1 MDRIEE
7 LKKMLEGLSTKA
19 AEKMAKYLESLS
31 EEDRKAW
38 EGLMD
43 AKKKVEKELEEEE
56 AKIAEEEKKKN
67 EEKALAEKNKTKV
80 PDEKGKAKV
89 PEGLRDVGRKI
100 SEESEKFLKD
110 LREAVQLGTR
120 FAGSLPTEMAT
131 AIQTNMEQLAGLYSK
146 CTIHKASGDYVVVVE
161 SEVVTVSYTAES
173 AAISETSPNLDP
185 IKLSALKLAGLARI
199 SSEMLSD
206 LAVDIM
212 AWITTEFAK
221 AFARQMEHEILLG
234 LGTSSDKNKIRG
246 IITNAN
252 KIVTAASATAI
263 TWEEVK
269 KAVQA
274 IGAYRTGA
282 TIVVSQQIHDQI
294 HSFKDGSSYM
304 FDQTRNV
311 ERIMGCPVVI
321 SDQMPAI
328 AGGKAALVVGN
339 FAYYHI
345 ADRQDVTIRVLEERY
360 AEYDQVGIKA
370 TKRVDGDFVKEAFAV
385 LNLKAG
391 S

>member
-1 MDRIEE
+1 MNRIKE
-7 LKKMLEGLSTKA
+7 LTEMLEGLTKKA
-19 AEKMAKYLESLS
+19 AEKMTKYLESLS

-43 AKKKVEKELEEEE
+43 TKKKIQKELDDEK
-56 AKIAEEEKKKN
+56 AKVAEEEKRQK
-67 EEKALAEKNKTKV
+67 EQQAL
-80 PDEKGKAKV
+80 DEKDKAKV

-100 SEESEKFLKD
+100 SEESEKFIKD

-120 FAGSLPTEMAT
+120 FVGSLPTEMAT
-131 AIQTNMEQLAGLYSK
+131 AIQTKMEQLAGIYSR
-146 CTIHKASGDYVVVVE
+146 CSIHKASGDYVVVVE

-173 AAISETSPNLDP
+173 AAISETSPNLKP

-206 LAVDIM
+206 LAVDVM
-212 AWITTEFAK
+212 SWITNEFAK

-234 LGTSSDKNKIRG
+234 PGTDGDKTKIRG
-246 IITNAN
+246 IITNSTN
-252 KIVTAASATAI
+252 TVTAVSATEV

-269 KAVQA
+269 KTVQA
-274 IGAYRTGA
+274 IKGYRTGA

-294 HSFKDGSSYM
+294 HSFKDGSKYM
-304 FDQTRNV
+304 FDQTRNI
-311 ERIMGCPVVI
+311 ERIMGCPVLI

-370 TKRVDGDFVKEAFAV
+370 TKRVDGDFVREAFAV
-385 LNLKAG
+385 LNMKAG

>member
-1 MDRIEE
+1 MNRIEE
-7 LKKMLEGLSTKA
+7 LTKILEGLTNKA
-19 AEKMAKYLESLS
+19 AEKMTKYLESLS

-43 AKKKVEKELEEEE
+43 TKKKIQKELDDEK
-56 AKIAEEEKKKN
+56 AKVAEEEKKKK
-67 EEKALAEKNKTKV
+67 EQQAL
-80 PDEKGKAKV
+80 DEKGKAKV
-89 PEGLRDVGRKI
+89 PEGLRDVGKKI
-100 SEESEKFLKD
+100 SEESEKFIKD

-120 FAGSLPTEMAT
+120 FVGSLPTEMAT
-131 AIQTNMEQLAGLYSK
+131 AIQTKMEQLAGIYGR
-146 CTIHKASGDYVVVVE
+146 CAIHKASGDYVVVVE
-161 SEVVTVSYTAES
+161 SEVVTVSYTTES
-173 AAISETSPNLDP
+173 AAISETSPNLKP
-185 IKLSALKLAGLARI
+185 IKLSALKLGGLARI
-199 SSEMLSD
+199 SSEMLAD
-206 LAVDIM
+206 LAVDVM
-212 AWITTEFAK
+212 SWITNEFAK

-234 LGTSSDKNKIRG
+234 PGTDGDKTKIRG
-246 IITNAN
+246 IITNSTN
-252 KIVTAASATAI
+252 TVTAASATEV

-269 KAVQA
+269 KTVQA
-274 IGAYRTGA
+274 IKGYRTGA

-294 HSFKDGSSYM
+294 HSFKDGSKYM
-304 FDQTRNV
+304 FDQTRNI
-311 ERIMGCPVVI
+311 ERIMGCPVLI

-370 TKRVDGDFVKEAFAV
+370 TKRVDGDFVREAFAV
-385 LNLKAG
+385 LNMKAG

>member
-1 MDRIEE
+1 MD
-7 LKKMLEGLSTKA
+7 T
-19 AEKMAKYLESLS
+19 
-31 EEDRKAW
+31 
-38 EGLMD
+38 
-43 AKKKVEKELEEEE
+43 KKKIQKELDDEK
-56 AKIAEEEKKKN
+56 AKVAEEEKRQK
-67 EEKALAEKNKTKV
+67 EQQAL
-80 PDEKGKAKV
+80 DEKDKAKV

-100 SEESEKFLKD
+100 SEESEKFIKD

-120 FAGSLPTEMAT
+120 FVGSLPTEMAT
-131 AIQTNMEQLAGLYSK
+131 AIQTKMEQLAGIYSR
-146 CTIHKASGDYVVVVE
+146 CSIHKASGDYVVVVE

-173 AAISETSPNLDP
+173 AAISETSPNLKP

-206 LAVDIM
+206 LAVDVM
-212 AWITTEFAK
+212 SWITNEFAK

-234 LGTSSDKNKIRG
+234 PGTDGDKTKIRG
-246 IITNAN
+246 IITNSTN
-252 KIVTAASATAI
+252 TVTAVSATEV

-269 KAVQA
+269 KTVQA
-274 IGAYRTGA
+274 IKGYRTGA

-294 HSFKDGSSYM
+294 HSFKDGSKYM
-304 FDQTRNV
+304 FDQTRNI
-311 ERIMGCPVVI
+311 ERIMGCPVLI

-370 TKRVDGDFVKEAFAV
+370 TKRVDGDFVREAFAV
-385 LNLKAG
+385 LNMKAG

>member
-1 MDRIEE
+1 MNKIAI
-7 LKKMLEGLSTKA
+7 LTKMLEGLTEKA
-19 AEKMAKYLESLS
+19 AEKMSKYLESLS

-43 AKKKVEKELEEEE
+43 TKAKVEKELEEEK
-56 AKIAEEEKKKN
+56 ARVAEEEKKQK
-67 EEKALAEKNKTKV
+67 EKDAL
-80 PDEKGKAKV
+80 DEKDKAKV
-89 PEGLRDVGRKI
+89 PEGLRDVGKKI
-100 SEESEKFLKD
+100 SEESEKFIKD

-120 FAGSLPTEMAT
+120 FVGSLPTEMAT
-131 AIQTNMEQLAGLYSK
+131 AIQTKMEQLAGIYSR

-161 SEVVTVSYTAES
+161 SEVVTVSYTTES
-173 AAISETSPNLDP
+173 AAISETSPNLQP

-199 SSEMLSD
+199 SSEMLAD
-206 LAVDIM
+206 LAVDVM
-212 AWITTEFAK
+212 NWITTEFAK

-234 LGTSSDKNKIRG
+234 PGTDGDKTKIRG
-246 IITNAN
+246 IITNAT
-252 KIVTAASATAI
+252 KTVTAASATAI

-269 KAVQA
+269 KTVQS

-311 ERIMGCPVVI
+311 ERIMGCPVLI

-370 TKRVDGDFVKEAFAV
+370 TKRVDGDFVKEAFSV

>member
-1 MDRIEE
+1 MNRIAE
-7 LKKMLEGLSTKA
+7 LTQVLEGLTKKA
-19 AEKMAKYLESLS
+19 AEKMVKYLESLS

-43 AKKKVEKELEEEE
+43 TKKKIEKELEEEK
-56 AKIAEEEKKKN
+56 ARVAEEEKKQK
-67 EEKALAEKNKTKV
+67 EKEALDEKNRT
-80 PDEKGKAKV
+80 KV

-100 SEESEKFLKD
+100 SEESEKFIKD

-120 FAGSLPTEMAT
+120 FVGSLPTEMAT
-131 AIQTNMEQLAGLYSK
+131 AIQTRMEQLAGIYSR
-146 CTIHKASGDYVVVVE
+146 CSIHKASGDYVVVVE
-161 SEVVTVSYTAES
+161 SEVVTVSYTTES
-173 AAISETSPNLDP
+173 AAISETSPNLKP

-199 SSEMLSD
+199 SSEMLAD
-206 LAVDIM
+206 LAVDVM
-212 AWITTEFAK
+212 SWITNEFAK

-234 LGTSSDKNKIRG
+234 PGTDGDKTKIRG
-246 IITNAN
+246 IITNSTNTVA
-252 KIVTAASATAI
+252 AASATEV

-269 KAVQA
+269 KTVQA
-274 IGAYRTGA
+274 IKGYRTGA

-294 HSFKDGSSYM
+294 HSFKDGSKYM
-304 FDQTRNV
+304 FDQTRNI
-311 ERIMGCPVVI
+311 ERIMGCPVLI

>member
-1 MDRIEE
+1 MNRIKDLTE
-7 LKKMLEGLSTKA
+7 MLEGLTKKA
-19 AEKMAKYLESLS
+19 AEKMTKYLESLS

-43 AKKKVEKELEEEE
+43 TKKKIQKELDDEK
-56 AKIAEEEKKKN
+56 AKVAEEEKRQK
-67 EEKALAEKNKTKV
+67 EQQALVEK
-80 PDEKGKAKV
+80 DKAKV

-100 SEESEKFLKD
+100 SEESEKFIKD

-120 FAGSLPTEMAT
+120 FVGSLPTEMAT
-131 AIQTNMEQLAGLYSK
+131 AIQTRVEQLAGIYSR
-146 CTIHKASGDYVVVVE
+146 CSIHKASGDYVVVVE
-161 SEVVTVSYTAES
+161 SEVVTVSYTTES
-173 AAISETSPNLDP
+173 AAIGETSPNLKP
-185 IKLSALKLAGLARI
+185 IKLSALKLGGLARI
-199 SSEMLSD
+199 SSEMLAD
-206 LAVDIM
+206 LAVDVM
-212 AWITTEFAK
+212 SWITNEFAK

-234 LGTSSDKNKIRG
+234 PGTDGDKTKIRG
-246 IITNAN
+246 IITNSTN
-252 KIVTAASATAI
+252 TVTAASATEV

-269 KAVQA
+269 KTVQA
-274 IGAYRTGA
+274 IKGYRTGA

-294 HSFKDGSSYM
+294 HSFKDGSKYM
-304 FDQTRNV
+304 FDQTRNI
-311 ERIMGCPVVI
+311 ERIMGCPVLI

-370 TKRVDGDFVKEAFAV
+370 TKRVDGDFVREAFAV
-385 LNLKAG
+385 LNMKAG

>member
-1 MDRIEE
+1 MNRIKE
-7 LKKMLEGLSTKA
+7 LTEMLEGLTKKA
-19 AEKMAKYLESLS
+19 AEKMTKYLESLS

-43 AKKKVEKELEEEE
+43 TKKKIQKELDDEK
-56 AKIAEEEKKKN
+56 AKVAEEEKRQK
-67 EEKALAEKNKTKV
+67 EQQAL
-80 PDEKGKAKV
+80 DEKDKAKV

-100 SEESEKFLKD
+100 SEESEKFIKD

-120 FAGSLPTEMAT
+120 FVGSLPTEMAT
-131 AIQTNMEQLAGLYSK
+131 AIQTKMEQLAGIYSR
-146 CTIHKASGDYVVVVE
+146 CSIHKASGDYVVVVE

-173 AAISETSPNLDP
+173 AAISETSPNLKP

-206 LAVDIM
+206 LAVDVM
-212 AWITTEFAK
+212 SWITNEFAK

-234 LGTSSDKNKIRG
+234 PGTDGDKTKIRG
-246 IITNAN
+246 IITNSTN
-252 KIVTAASATAI
+252 TVTAASATEV

-269 KAVQA
+269 KTVQA
-274 IGAYRTGA
+274 IKGYRTGA

-294 HSFKDGSSYM
+294 HSFKDGSKYM
-304 FDQTRNV
+304 FDQTRNI
-311 ERIMGCPVVI
+311 ERIMGCPVLI

-370 TKRVDGDFVKEAFAV
+370 TKRVDGDFVREAFAV
-385 LNLKAG
+385 LNMKAG

>member
-1 MDRIEE
+1 MNRIEE
-7 LKKMLEGLSTKA
+7 LTKILEGLTNKA
-19 AEKMAKYLESLS
+19 AEKMTKYLESLS

-43 AKKKVEKELEEEE
+43 TKKKIQKELDDEK
-56 AKIAEEEKKKN
+56 AKVAEEEKKKK
-67 EEKALAEKNKTKV
+67 EQQAL
-80 PDEKGKAKV
+80 DEKGKAKV

-100 SEESEKFLKD
+100 SEESENFIKG

-120 FAGSLPTEMAT
+120 FVGSLPTEMAT
-131 AIQTNMEQLAGLYSK
+131 AIQTKMEQLAGIYSR
-146 CTIHKASGDYVVVVE
+146 CTIHRASGDYVVVVE
-161 SEVVTVSYTAES
+161 SEVVTVSYTTES
-173 AAISETSPNLDP
+173 AAISETSPNLQP

-199 SSEMLSD
+199 SSEMLAD
-206 LAVDIM
+206 LAVDVM
-212 AWITTEFAK
+212 NWITTEFAK

-234 LGTSSDKNKIRG
+234 PGTDGDKTKIRG
-246 IITNAN
+246 VITNAT
-252 KIVTAASATAI
+252 KTVTAASATAI

-269 KAVQA
+269 KTVQS

-311 ERIMGCPVVI
+311 ERIMGCPVLI

>member
-1 MDRIEE
+1 MNKIEV
-7 LKKMLEGLSTKA
+7 LTKMLEGLTEKA
-19 AEKMAKYLESLS
+19 AEKMTKYLESLS

-38 EGLMD
+38 ENLMD
-43 AKKKVEKELEEEE
+43 TKKKVEEELEAEK
-56 AKIAEEEKKKN
+56 ARVAEEEKKQKEQQALNEKN
-67 EEKALAEKNKTKV
+67 ETM
-80 PDEKGKAKV
+80 V
-89 PEGLRDVGRKI
+89 PENLRGVGRKI
-100 SEESEKFLKD
+100 SEESENFIKG

-120 FAGSLPTEMAT
+120 FVGSLPTEMAT
-131 AIQTNMEQLAGLYSK
+131 AIQTKMEQLAGIYSR
-146 CTIHKASGDYVVVVE
+146 CTIHRASGDYVVVVE
-161 SEVVTVSYTAES
+161 SEVVTVSYTTES
-173 AAISETSPNLDP
+173 AAISETSPNLQP

-199 SSEMLSD
+199 SSEMLAD
-206 LAVDIM
+206 LAVDVM
-212 AWITTEFAK
+212 NWITTEFAK

-234 LGTSSDKNKIRG
+234 PGTDGDKTKIRG
-246 IITNAN
+246 VITNAT
-252 KIVTAASATAI
+252 KTVTAASATAI

-269 KAVQA
+269 KTVQS

-311 ERIMGCPVVI
+311 ERIMGCPVLI

-345 ADRQDVTIRVLEERY
+345 ADRQDVMIRVLEERY

>member
-1 MDRIEE
+1 MNRIKE
-7 LKKMLEGLSTKA
+7 LTEMLEGLTKKA

-43 AKKKVEKELEEEE
+43 TKKKVEKELDEEK
-56 AKIAEEEKKKN
+56 AKVAEEEKKKK
-67 EEKALAEKNKTKV
+67 EQQAL
-80 PDEKGKAKV
+80 DEKSGTKV
-89 PEGLRDVGRKI
+89 PEGLRDVSKKI
-100 SEESEKFLKD
+100 SEESQKFIKD

-120 FAGSLPTEMAT
+120 FVGSLPTEMAT
-131 AIQTNMEQLAGLYSK
+131 AIQTKMEQLAGIYSK

-173 AAISETSPNLDP
+173 TAISETSPNLKP
-185 IKLSALKLAGLARI
+185 IKLSALKLGGLARI

-206 LAVDIM
+206 LAVDVM
-212 AWITTEFAK
+212 GWITNEFAK

-234 LGTSSDKNKIRG
+234 PGTDGDKTKIRG
-246 IITNAN
+246 IITNATN
-252 KIVTAASATAI
+252 IVTAASASEV

-269 KAVQA
+269 KTVQA
-274 IGAYRTGA
+274 IKGYRTGA

-294 HSFKDGSSYM
+294 HSFKDGSKYM
-304 FDQTRNV
+304 FDQTRNI
-311 ERIMGCPVVI
+311 ERIMGCPVLI

-328 AGGKAALVVGN
+328 AGDKAALVVGK
-339 FAYYHI
+339 FEYYHI

-360 AEYDQVGIKA
+360 AEYDQVGVKA
-370 TKRVDGDFVKEAFAV
+370 TKRVDGDFVREAFAV
-385 LNLKAG
+385 LKMKAG

>member
-1 MDRIEE
+1 MNRIEE
-7 LKKMLEGLSTKA
+7 LTKILEGLTKKA
-19 AEKMAKYLESLS
+19 AEKMTKYLESLS

-43 AKKKVEKELEEEE
+43 TKKKIQKELDDEK
-56 AKIAEEEKKKN
+56 AKVAEEEKKQK
-67 EEKALAEKNKTKV
+67 EQQAL
-80 PDEKGKAKV
+80 DEKDKAKV

-100 SEESEKFLKD
+100 SEESEKFIKD

-120 FAGSLPTEMAT
+120 FVGSLPTEMAT
-131 AIQTNMEQLAGLYSK
+131 AIQTKMEQLAGIYSR
-146 CTIHKASGDYVVVVE
+146 CTIHRASGDYVVVVE
-161 SEVVTVSYTAES
+161 SEVVTVSYTTES
-173 AAISETSPNLDP
+173 AAISETSPNLQP

-199 SSEMLSD
+199 SSEMLAD
-206 LAVDIM
+206 LAVDVM
-212 AWITTEFAK
+212 NWITTEFAK

-234 LGTSSDKNKIRG
+234 PGTDGDKTKIRG
-246 IITNAN
+246 IITNAT
-252 KIVTAASATAI
+252 KTVTAASATVI

-269 KAVQA
+269 KAVQS

-311 ERIMGCPVVI
+311 ERIMGCPVLI

>member
-1 MDRIEE
+1 MNRIAE
-7 LKKMLEGLSTKA
+7 LTQVLEGLTKKA
-19 AEKMAKYLESLS
+19 AEKMVKYLESLS

-43 AKKKVEKELEEEE
+43 TKKKIEKELEDEK
-56 AKIAEEEKKKN
+56 AKVAEEEKKKK
-67 EEKALAEKNKTKV
+67 EQQAL
-80 PDEKGKAKV
+80 DEKGKAKV

-100 SEESEKFLKD
+100 SEESEKFIKD

-120 FAGSLPTEMAT
+120 FVGSLPTEMAT
-131 AIQTNMEQLAGLYSK
+131 AIQTKMEQLAGIYSR
-146 CTIHKASGDYVVVVE
+146 CSIHRASGDYVVVVE
-161 SEVVTVSYTAES
+161 SEVVTVSYTTES
-173 AAISETSPNLDP
+173 AAISETSPNLQP
-185 IKLSALKLAGLARI
+185 IKLSALKLGGLARI
-199 SSEMLSD
+199 SSEMLAD
-206 LAVDIM
+206 LAVDVM
-212 AWITTEFAK
+212 NWITNEFAK
-221 AFARQMEHEILLG
+221 AFARGMEHEILLG
-234 LGTSSDKNKIRG
+234 LGTDGDKTKIRG
-246 IITNAN
+246 IITNAT
-252 KIVTAASATAI
+252 KTVTAASATVI

-269 KAVQA
+269 KAVQS

-311 ERIMGCPVVI
+311 ERIMGCPVLI

>member
-1 MDRIEE
+1 MNRIEE

-56 AKIAEEEKKKN
+56 AKVAEEEKKKQ
-67 EEKALAEKNKTKV
+67 EEKALAEKA
-80 PDEKGKAKV
+80 KAKV
-89 PEGLRDVGRKI
+89 PENLRNVGNKI
-100 SEESEKFLKD
+100 SEESEKFLKS

-120 FAGSLPTEMAT
+120 FVGSLPTEMAT
-131 AIQTNMEQLAGLYSK
+131 AIQTKMEQLAGLYSR

-173 AAISETSPNLDP
+173 AAISETSPNLSP

-234 LGTSSDKNKIRG
+234 LGTDGDKAKIRG

-252 KIVTAASATAI
+252 KTVAAASATAI

-269 KAVQA
+269 KTVQA
-274 IGAYRTGA
+274 IGAYRSGA

-304 FDQTRNV
+304 FDQTRPV
-311 ERIMGCPVVI
+311 ERIMGCPVLI

>member
-1 MDRIEE
+1 MNKIVI
-7 LKKMLEGLSTKA
+7 LTKMLEGLTEKA
-19 AEKMAKYLESLS
+19 AEKMSKYLESLS

-43 AKKKVEKELEEEE
+43 TKAKVEKELEEEK
-56 AKIAEEEKKKN
+56 ARVAEEEKKQK
-67 EEKALAEKNKTKV
+67 EKDAL
-80 PDEKGKAKV
+80 DEKDKAKV

-100 SEESEKFLKD
+100 SEESENFIKD

-120 FAGSLPTEMAT
+120 FVGSLPTEMAT
-131 AIQTNMEQLAGLYSK
+131 AIQTKMEQLAGIYSR
-146 CTIHKASGDYVVVVE
+146 CSIHRASGDYVVVVE
-161 SEVVTVSYTAES
+161 SEVVTVSYTNES
-173 AAISETSPNLDP
+173 AAISETSPNLQP

-199 SSEMLSD
+199 SSEMLAD
-206 LAVDIM
+206 LAVDVM
-212 AWITTEFAK
+212 NWITTEFAK

-234 LGTSSDKNKIRG
+234 PGTDGDKTKIRG
-246 IITNAN
+246 IITNAT
-252 KIVTAASATAI
+252 KTVTAASATVI

-269 KAVQA
+269 KAVQS

-311 ERIMGCPVVI
+311 ERIMGCPVLI

-360 AEYDQVGIKA
+360 AEYDQVGIRA

>member
-1 MDRIEE
+1 MNRIAE
-7 LKKMLEGLSTKA
+7 LTQVLEGLTKKA
-19 AEKMAKYLESLS
+19 AEKMVKYLESLS

-43 AKKKVEKELEEEE
+43 TKKKIEKELEEEK
-56 AKIAEEEKKKN
+56 ARVAEEEKKQK
-67 EEKALAEKNKTKV
+67 EKEALDEKNRT
-80 PDEKGKAKV
+80 KV

-100 SEESEKFLKD
+100 SEESEKFIKD

-120 FAGSLPTEMAT
+120 FVGSLPTEMAT
-131 AIQTNMEQLAGLYSK
+131 AIQTRMEQLAGIYSR
-146 CTIHKASGDYVVVVE
+146 CSIHKASGDYVVVVE
-161 SEVVTVSYTAES
+161 SEVVTVSYTTES
-173 AAISETSPNLDP
+173 AAISETSPNLKP

-199 SSEMLSD
+199 SSEMLAD
-206 LAVDIM
+206 LAVDVM
-212 AWITTEFAK
+212 SWITNEFAK

-234 LGTSSDKNKIRG
+234 PGTDGDKTKIRG
-246 IITNAN
+246 IITNSTNTVA
-252 KIVTAASATAI
+252 AASATEV

-269 KAVQA
+269 KTVQA
-274 IGAYRTGA
+274 IKGYRTGA

-294 HSFKDGSSYM
+294 HSFKDGSKYM
-304 FDQTRNV
+304 FDQTRNI
-311 ERIMGCPVVI
+311 ERIMGCPVLI

-370 TKRVDGDFVKEAFAV
+370 TKRVDGDFVREAFAV
-385 LNLKAG
+385 LNMKAG

>member
-1 MDRIEE
+1 MNRIEE
-7 LKKMLEGLSTKA
+7 LTKILEGLTKKA
-19 AEKMAKYLESLS
+19 AEKMTKYLESLS

-43 AKKKVEKELEEEE
+43 TKKKIQKELDDEK
-56 AKIAEEEKKKN
+56 AKVAEEEKKQK
-67 EEKALAEKNKTKV
+67 EQQAL
-80 PDEKGKAKV
+80 DEKDKAKV

-100 SEESEKFLKD
+100 SEESEKFIKD

-120 FAGSLPTEMAT
+120 FVGSLPTEMAT
-131 AIQTNMEQLAGLYSK
+131 AIQTKMEQLAGIYSR
-146 CTIHKASGDYVVVVE
+146 CTIHRASGDYVVVVE
-161 SEVVTVSYTAES
+161 SEVVTVSYTTES
-173 AAISETSPNLDP
+173 AAISETSPNLQP
-185 IKLSALKLAGLARI
+185 IKLSALKLSGLARI
-199 SSEMLSD
+199 SSEMLAD
-206 LAVDIM
+206 LAVDVM
-212 AWITTEFAK
+212 NWITAEFAK
-221 AFARQMEHEILLG
+221 GFARQMEHEILLG
-234 LGTSSDKNKIRG
+234 PGTDGDKTKIRG
-246 IITNAN
+246 VITNAT
-252 KIVTAASATAI
+252 KTVTAASATVI

-269 KAVQA
+269 KAVQS

-311 ERIMGCPVVI
+311 ERIMGCPVLI

>member
-1 MDRIEE
+1 MNKIEV
-7 LKKMLEGLSTKA
+7 LTKMLEGLTEKA
-19 AEKMAKYLESLS
+19 AEKMTKYLESLS

-38 EGLMD
+38 ENLMD
-43 AKKKVEKELEEEE
+43 TKKKVEEELEAEK
-56 AKIAEEEKKKN
+56 ARVAEEEKKQKEQQALNEKN
-67 EEKALAEKNKTKV
+67 ETM
-80 PDEKGKAKV
+80 V
-89 PEGLRDVGRKI
+89 PENLRGVGRKI
-100 SEESEKFLKD
+100 SEESENFIKG

-120 FAGSLPTEMAT
+120 FVGSLPTEMAT
-131 AIQTNMEQLAGLYSK
+131 AIQTKMEQLAGIYSR
-146 CTIHKASGDYVVVVE
+146 CTIHRASGDYVVVVE
-161 SEVVTVSYTAES
+161 SEVVTVSYTTES
-173 AAISETSPNLDP
+173 AAISETSPNLQP

-199 SSEMLSD
+199 SSEMLAD
-206 LAVDIM
+206 LAVDVM
-212 AWITTEFAK
+212 NWITNEFAK

-234 LGTSSDKNKIRG
+234 PGTDGDKTKIRG
-246 IITNAN
+246 VITNAT
-252 KIVTAASATAI
+252 KTVTAASATVI

-269 KAVQA
+269 KTVQS

-311 ERIMGCPVVI
+311 ERIMGCPVLI

>member
-1 MDRIEE
+1 MNRIEE
-7 LKKMLEGLSTKA
+7 LTKILEGLTNKA
-19 AEKMAKYLESLS
+19 AEKMTKYLESLS

-43 AKKKVEKELEEEE
+43 TKKKIQKELDDEK
-56 AKIAEEEKKKN
+56 AKVAEEEKKKK
-67 EEKALAEKNKTKV
+67 EQQALDEKDGTKV
-80 PDEKGKAKV
+80 PE
-89 PEGLRDVGRKI
+89 ELRDVGKKI
-100 SEESEKFLKD
+100 SEESQKFIKD

-120 FAGSLPTEMAT
+120 FVGSLPTEMAT
-131 AIQTNMEQLAGLYSK
+131 AIQTKMEQLAGIYSR
-146 CTIHKASGDYVVVVE
+146 CTIHRASGDYVVVVE
-161 SEVVTVSYTAES
+161 SEVVTVSYTTES
-173 AAISETSPNLDP
+173 AAISETSPNLQP
-185 IKLSALKLAGLARI
+185 IKLSALKLSGLARI
-199 SSEMLSD
+199 SSEMLAD
-206 LAVDIM
+206 LAVDVM
-212 AWITTEFAK
+212 NWITTEFAK

-234 LGTSSDKNKIRG
+234 PGTDGDKTKIRG
-246 IITNAN
+246 VITNAT
-252 KIVTAASATAI
+252 KTVTAASATVI

-269 KAVQA
+269 KAVQS

-311 ERIMGCPVVI
+311 ERIMGCPVLI

>member
-1 MDRIEE
+1 MNRIAE
-7 LKKMLEGLSTKA
+7 LTQVLEGLTKKA
-19 AEKMAKYLESLS
+19 AEKMVKYLESLS

-43 AKKKVEKELEEEE
+43 TKKKIEKELEDEK
-56 AKIAEEEKKKN
+56 AKVAEEEKKKK
-67 EEKALAEKNKTKV
+67 EQQAL
-80 PDEKGKAKV
+80 DEKGKAKV

-100 SEESEKFLKD
+100 SEESEKFIKD

-120 FAGSLPTEMAT
+120 FVGSLPTEMAT
-131 AIQTNMEQLAGLYSK
+131 AIQTKMEQLAGIYSR
-146 CTIHKASGDYVVVVE
+146 CSIHRASGDYVVVVE
-161 SEVVTVSYTAES
+161 SEVVTVSYTTES
-173 AAISETSPNLDP
+173 AAISETSPNLQP
-185 IKLSALKLAGLARI
+185 IKLSALKLGGLARI
-199 SSEMLSD
+199 SSEMLAD
-206 LAVDIM
+206 LAGDVM
-212 AWITTEFAK
+212 NWITNEFAK
-221 AFARQMEHEILLG
+221 AFARGMEHEILLG
-234 LGTSSDKNKIRG
+234 LGTDGDKTKIRG
-246 IITNAN
+246 IITNAT
-252 KIVTAASATAI
+252 KTVTAASATVI

-269 KAVQA
+269 KAVQS

-311 ERIMGCPVVI
+311 ERIMGCPVLI

-345 ADRQDVTIRVLEERY
+345 ADRQDVTVRVLEERY

>member
-1 MDRIEE
+1 MNKIAV
-7 LKKMLEGLSTKA
+7 LTKMLEGLTEKA
-19 AEKMAKYLESLS
+19 AEKMTKYLESLS

-43 AKKKVEKELEEEE
+43 TKAKVEKELEEEK
-56 AKIAEEEKKKN
+56 ARVAEEEKKQK
-67 EEKALAEKNKTKV
+67 EKEAL
-80 PDEKGKAKV
+80 DEKDKAKV

-120 FAGSLPTEMAT
+120 FVGSLPTEMAT
-131 AIQTNMEQLAGLYSK
+131 AIQTKMEQLAGIYSR
-146 CTIHKASGDYVVVVE
+146 CAIHKASGDYVVVVE
-161 SEVVTVSYTAES
+161 SEVVTVSYTTES
-173 AAISETSPNLDP
+173 AAIGETSPNLKP

-199 SSEMLSD
+199 SSEMLAD
-206 LAVDIM
+206 LAVDVM
-212 AWITTEFAK
+212 SWITNEFAK

-234 LGTSSDKNKIRG
+234 PGTDGDKTKIRG
-246 IITNAN
+246 IITNSTN
-252 KIVTAASATAI
+252 TVTAASATEV

-269 KAVQA
+269 KTVQA
-274 IGAYRTGA
+274 IKGYRTGA

-294 HSFKDGSSYM
+294 HSFKDGSKYM
-304 FDQTRNV
+304 FDQTRNI
-311 ERIMGCPVVI
+311 ERIMGCPVLI

-370 TKRVDGDFVKEAFAV
+370 TKRVDGDFVREAFAV
-385 LNLKAG
+385 LNMKAG

>member
-1 MDRIEE
+1 MNRIKE
-7 LKKMLEGLSTKA
+7 LTEMLEGLTKKA

-43 AKKKVEKELEEEE
+43 TKKKVEKELDEEK
-56 AKIAEEEKKKN
+56 AKVAEEEKKKK
-67 EEKALAEKNKTKV
+67 EQQAL
-80 PDEKGKAKV
+80 DEKDKAKV

-100 SEESEKFLKD
+100 SEEAEKFLKD

-120 FAGSLPTEMAT
+120 FVGSLPTEMAT
-131 AIQTNMEQLAGLYSK
+131 TIQTKMEQLAGIYSR
-146 CTIHKASGDYVVVVE
+146 CSIHRASGDYVVVVE
-161 SEVVTVSYTAES
+161 SEVVTVSYTTES
-173 AAISETSPNLDP
+173 AAISETSPNLQP
-185 IKLSALKLAGLARI
+185 IKLSALKLSGLSRI
-199 SSEMLSD
+199 SSEMLAD
-206 LAVDIM
+206 LAVDVM
-212 AWITTEFAK
+212 NWITTEFAK

-234 LGTSSDKNKIRG
+234 PGTDGDKTKIRG
-246 IITNAN
+246 VITNAT
-252 KIVTAASATAI
+252 KTVTAASATVI

-269 KAVQA
+269 KAVQS

-311 ERIMGCPVVI
+311 ERIMGCPVLI

-360 AEYDQVGIKA
+360 AEYDQVGIMA
-370 TKRVDGDFVKEAFAV
+370 TKRVDGDFVKGAFAV

>member
-1 MDRIEE
+1 MNRIKE
-7 LKKMLEGLSTKA
+7 LTEMLEGLTKKA
-19 AEKMAKYLESLS
+19 AEKMTKYLESLS

-43 AKKKVEKELEEEE
+43 TKKKIQKELDDEK
-56 AKIAEEEKKKN
+56 AKVAEEEKRQK
-67 EEKALAEKNKTKV
+67 EQQAL
-80 PDEKGKAKV
+80 DEKDKAKV

-100 SEESEKFLKD
+100 SEESEKFIKD

-120 FAGSLPTEMAT
+120 FVGSLPTEMAT
-131 AIQTNMEQLAGLYSK
+131 AIQTKMEQLAGIYSR
-146 CTIHKASGDYVVVVE
+146 CSIHKASGDYVVVVE

-173 AAISETSPNLDP
+173 AAISETSPNLKP

-206 LAVDIM
+206 LAVDVM
-212 AWITTEFAK
+212 SWITNEFAK

-234 LGTSSDKNKIRG
+234 PVTDGDKTKIRG
-246 IITNAN
+246 IITNSTN
-252 KIVTAASATAI
+252 TVTAVSATEV

-269 KAVQA
+269 KTVQA
-274 IGAYRTGA
+274 IKGYRTGA

-294 HSFKDGSSYM
+294 HSFKDGSKYM
-304 FDQTRNV
+304 FDQTRNI
-311 ERIMGCPVVI
+311 ERIMGCPVLI

-370 TKRVDGDFVKEAFAV
+370 TKRVDGDFVREAFAV
-385 LNLKAG
+385 LNMKAG

>member
-1 MDRIEE
+1 MNKIEVFT
-7 LKKMLEGLSTKA
+7 KMLEGLTEKA
-19 AEKMAKYLESLS
+19 AEKMTKYLESLS

-38 EGLMD
+38 ENLMD
-43 AKKKVEKELEEEE
+43 TKKKVEEELEAEK
-56 AKIAEEEKKKN
+56 ARVAEEEKKQKEQQALNEKN
-67 EEKALAEKNKTKV
+67 ETM
-80 PDEKGKAKV
+80 V
-89 PEGLRDVGRKI
+89 PENLRGVGRKI
-100 SEESEKFLKD
+100 SEESENFIKG

-120 FAGSLPTEMAT
+120 FVGSLPTEMAT
-131 AIQTNMEQLAGLYSK
+131 AIQTKMEQLAGIYSR
-146 CTIHKASGDYVVVVE
+146 CTIHRASGDYVVVVE
-161 SEVVTVSYTAES
+161 SEVVTVSYTTES
-173 AAISETSPNLDP
+173 AAISETSPNLQP
-185 IKLSALKLAGLARI
+185 IKLSALKLSGLARI
-199 SSEMLSD
+199 SSEMLAD
-206 LAVDIM
+206 LAVDVM
-212 AWITTEFAK
+212 NWITTEFAK

-234 LGTSSDKNKIRG
+234 PGTDGAKTKIRG
-246 IITNAN
+246 VITNAT
-252 KIVTAASATAI
+252 KTVTAASATAI

-269 KAVQA
+269 KTVQS

-311 ERIMGCPVVI
+311 ERIMGCPVLI

>member
-1 MDRIEE
+1 MNRIAE
-7 LKKMLEGLSTKA
+7 LTQVLEGLTKKA
-19 AEKMAKYLESLS
+19 AEKMVKYLESLS

-43 AKKKVEKELEEEE
+43 TKKKIEKELEDEK
-56 AKIAEEEKKKN
+56 AKVAEEEKKKK
-67 EEKALAEKNKTKV
+67 EQQAL
-80 PDEKGKAKV
+80 DEKDKAKV

-100 SEESEKFLKD
+100 SEESEKFIKD

-120 FAGSLPTEMAT
+120 FVGSLPTEMAT
-131 AIQTNMEQLAGLYSK
+131 AIQTKMEQLAGIYSR
-146 CTIHKASGDYVVVVE
+146 CSIHKASGDYVVVVE
-161 SEVVTVSYTAES
+161 SEVVTVSYATES
-173 AAISETSPNLDP
+173 AAISETSPNLQP

-199 SSEMLSD
+199 SSEMLAD
-206 LAVDIM
+206 LAVDVM
-212 AWITTEFAK
+212 NWITDEFAK

-234 LGTSSDKNKIRG
+234 PGTDGDKTKIRG
-246 IITNAN
+246 IITNAT
-252 KIVTAASATAI
+252 KTVTAASATVI

-269 KAVQA
+269 KAVQS

-311 ERIMGCPVVI
+311 ERIMGCPVLI

-360 AEYDQVGIKA
+360 AEYDQVGIRA

>member
-1 MDRIEE
+1 MNRIEE
-7 LKKMLEGLSTKA
+7 LTKILEGLTNKA
-19 AEKMAKYLESLS
+19 AEKMTKYLESLS

-43 AKKKVEKELEEEE
+43 TKKKIQKELDDEK
-56 AKIAEEEKKKN
+56 AKVAEEEKKKK
-67 EEKALAEKNKTKV
+67 EQQAL
-80 PDEKGKAKV
+80 DEKGKAKV

-100 SEESEKFLKD
+100 SEESENFIKG

-120 FAGSLPTEMAT
+120 FVGSLPTEMAT
-131 AIQTNMEQLAGLYSK
+131 AIQTKMEQLAGIYSR
-146 CTIHKASGDYVVVVE
+146 CSIHKASGDYVVVVE
-161 SEVVTVSYTAES
+161 SEVVTVSYTTES
-173 AAISETSPNLDP
+173 AAISETSPNLQP
-185 IKLSALKLAGLARI
+185 IKLSALKLSGLARI
-199 SSEMLSD
+199 SSEMLAD
-206 LAVDIM
+206 LAVDVM
-212 AWITTEFAK
+212 NWITNEFAK

-234 LGTSSDKNKIRG
+234 PGTDGDKTKIRG
-246 IITNAN
+246 IITNAT
-252 KIVTAASATAI
+252 KTVTAASATVI

-269 KAVQA
+269 KAVQS

-311 ERIMGCPVVI
+311 ERIMGCPVLI

-360 AEYDQVGIKA
+360 AEYDQVGIRA

-385 LNLKAG
+385 LILKAG

>member
-1 MDRIEE
+1 MNRIEE
-7 LKKMLEGLSTKA
+7 LTKILEGLTNKA
-19 AEKMAKYLESLS
+19 AEKMTKYLESLS

-43 AKKKVEKELEEEE
+43 TKKKIQKELDDEK
-56 AKIAEEEKKKN
+56 AKVAEEEKKKK
-67 EEKALAEKNKTKV
+67 EQQAL
-80 PDEKGKAKV
+80 DEKGKAKV
-89 PEGLRDVGRKI
+89 PEGLRDVGKKI
-100 SEESEKFLKD
+100 SEESEKFIKD

-120 FAGSLPTEMAT
+120 FVGSLPTEMAT
-131 AIQTNMEQLAGLYSK
+131 AIQTKMEQLAGIYSR
-146 CTIHKASGDYVVVVE
+146 CAIHKASGDYVVVVE
-161 SEVVTVSYTAES
+161 SEVVTVSYTTES
-173 AAISETSPNLDP
+173 AAISETSPNLKP
-185 IKLSALKLAGLARI
+185 IKLSALKLGGLARI
-199 SSEMLSD
+199 SSEMLAD
-206 LAVDIM
+206 LAVDVM
-212 AWITTEFAK
+212 SWITNEFAK

-234 LGTSSDKNKIRG
+234 PGTDGDKTKIRG
-246 IITNAN
+246 IITNSTN
-252 KIVTAASATAI
+252 TVTAASATEV

-269 KAVQA
+269 KTVQA
-274 IGAYRTGA
+274 IKGYRTGA

-294 HSFKDGSSYM
+294 HSFKDGSKYM
-304 FDQTRNV
+304 FDQTRNI
-311 ERIMGCPVVI
+311 ERIMGCPVLI

-370 TKRVDGDFVKEAFAV
+370 TKRVDGDFVREAFAV
-385 LNLKAG
+385 LNMKAG

>member
-1 MDRIEE
+1 MNRIAE
-7 LKKMLEGLSTKA
+7 LTQVLEGLTKKA
-19 AEKMAKYLESLS
+19 AEKMVKYLESLS

-43 AKKKVEKELEEEE
+43 TKKKVEEELEAEK
-56 AKIAEEEKKKN
+56 AKVAEEEKKKK
-67 EEKALAEKNKTKV
+67 EQQALDEKNRT
-80 PDEKGKAKV
+80 KV

-100 SEESEKFLKD
+100 SEESEKFIKG

-120 FAGSLPTEMAT
+120 FVGSLPTEMAT
-131 AIQTNMEQLAGLYSK
+131 AIQTKMEQLAGIYSR
-146 CTIHKASGDYVVVVE
+146 CTIHRASGDYVVVVE
-161 SEVVTVSYTAES
+161 SEVVTVSYTTES
-173 AAISETSPNLDP
+173 TAISETSPNLQP
-185 IKLSALKLAGLARI
+185 IKLSALKLAGLSRI
-199 SSEMLSD
+199 SSEMLAD
-206 LAVDIM
+206 LAVDVM
-212 AWITTEFAK
+212 NWITTEFAK

-234 LGTSSDKNKIRG
+234 PGTDGDKTKIRG
-246 IITNAN
+246 VITNAT
-252 KIVTAASATAI
+252 KTVTAASATVI

-269 KAVQA
+269 KAVQS

-311 ERIMGCPVVI
+311 ERIMGCPVLI

-360 AEYDQVGIKA
+360 AEYDQVGIRA
-370 TKRVDGDFVKEAFAV
+370 TKRLDGDFVREAFAV
-385 LNLKAG
+385 LNMKAG

>member
-1 MDRIEE
+1 MNKIAV
-7 LKKMLEGLSTKA
+7 LTKMLEGLTEKA
-19 AEKMAKYLESLS
+19 AEKMTKYLESLS

-43 AKKKVEKELEEEE
+43 TKAKVEKELEEEK
-56 AKIAEEEKKKN
+56 ARVAEEEKKQK
-67 EEKALAEKNKTKV
+67 EKEAL
-80 PDEKGKAKV
+80 DEKDKAKV

-120 FAGSLPTEMAT
+120 FVGSLPTEMAT
-131 AIQTNMEQLAGLYSK
+131 TIQTKMEQLAGIYSR
-146 CTIHKASGDYVVVVE
+146 CTIHRASGDYVIVVE
-161 SEVVTVSYTAES
+161 DEVVTVSYTDEGAS
-173 AAISETSPNLDP
+173 ISETSPSLKP

-199 SSEMLSD
+199 SSEMLAD
-206 LAVDIM
+206 LAVDVM
-212 AWITTEFAK
+212 NWITTEFAK

-234 LGTSSDKNKIRG
+234 LGTDGSKTKIRG
-246 IITNAN
+246 IITNATN
-252 KIVTAASATAI
+252 TVTAASATEV

-269 KAVQA
+269 KTVQA
-274 IGAYRTGA
+274 IKGYRAGA

-294 HSFKDGSSYM
+294 HSFKDGSKYM
-304 FDQTRNV
+304 FDQTRPV
-311 ERIMGCPVVI
+311 EMIMGCPVLI
-321 SDQMPAI
+321 SAQMPVI

-370 TKRVDGDFVKEAFAV
+370 TKRVDGDFVREAFAV
-385 LNLKAG
+385 LNMKAG

>member
-1 MDRIEE
+1 MNRIAE
-7 LKKMLEGLSTKA
+7 LTQVLEGLTKKA
-19 AEKMAKYLESLS
+19 AEKMVKYLESLS

-43 AKKKVEKELEEEE
+43 TKKKIEKELEDEK
-56 AKIAEEEKKKN
+56 AKVAEEEKKKK
-67 EEKALAEKNKTKV
+67 EQQAL
-80 PDEKGKAKV
+80 DEKGKAKV

-100 SEESEKFLKD
+100 SEESEKFIKD

-120 FAGSLPTEMAT
+120 FVGSLPTEMAT
-131 AIQTNMEQLAGLYSK
+131 AIQTKMEQLAGIYSR
-146 CTIHKASGDYVVVVE
+146 CSIHRASGDYVVVVE
-161 SEVVTVSYTAES
+161 SEVVTVSYTTES
-173 AAISETSPNLDP
+173 AAISETSPNLQP
-185 IKLSALKLAGLARI
+185 IKLSALKLGGLARI
-199 SSEMLSD
+199 SSEMLAD
-206 LAVDIM
+206 LAVDVM
-212 AWITTEFAK
+212 NWITNEFAK
-221 AFARQMEHEILLG
+221 AFARGMEHEILLG
-234 LGTSSDKNKIRG
+234 LGTDGDKTKIRG
-246 IITNAN
+246 IITNAT
-252 KIVTAASATAI
+252 KTVTAASATVI

-269 KAVQA
+269 KAVQS

-311 ERIMGCPVVI
+311 ERIMGCPVLI

-345 ADRQDVTIRVLEERY
+345 ADRQDVTVRVLEERY

>member
-1 MDRIEE
+1 MNRIAE
-7 LKKMLEGLSTKA
+7 LTQVLEGLTKKA
-19 AEKMAKYLESLS
+19 AEKMVKYLESLS

-43 AKKKVEKELEEEE
+43 TKKKIEKELEDEK
-56 AKIAEEEKKKN
+56 AKVAEEEKKKK
-67 EEKALAEKNKTKV
+67 EQQAL
-80 PDEKGKAKV
+80 DEKGKAKV

-100 SEESEKFLKD
+100 SEESEKFIKD

-120 FAGSLPTEMAT
+120 FVGSLPTEMAT
-131 AIQTNMEQLAGLYSK
+131 AIQTRMEQLAGIYSR
-146 CTIHKASGDYVVVVE
+146 CTIHRASGDYVVVVE
-161 SEVVTVSYTAES
+161 SEVVTVSYTTES
-173 AAISETSPNLDP
+173 AAISETSPNLKP
-185 IKLSALKLAGLARI
+185 IKLSALKLGGLARI

-206 LAVDIM
+206 LAVDVM
-212 AWITTEFAK
+212 TWITNEFAK

-234 LGTSSDKNKIRG
+234 PGTDGDKTKIRG
-246 IITNAN
+246 VITNATN
-252 KIVTAASATAI
+252 TVTAASATVI

-269 KAVQA
+269 KTVQS

-311 ERIMGCPVVI
+311 ERIMGCPVLT

-328 AGGKAALVVGN
+328 AGDKAALVVGN

-345 ADRQDVTIRVLEERY
+345 ADRQDVTVRVLEERY

-370 TKRVDGDFVKEAFAV
+370 TKRVDGDFVREAFAV
-385 LNLKAG
+385 LKMKAG

>member
-1 MDRIEE
+1 MNKIAV
-7 LKKMLEGLSTKA
+7 LTKMLEGLTEKA
-19 AEKMAKYLESLS
+19 AEKMTKYLESLS

-43 AKKKVEKELEEEE
+43 TKAKVEKELEEEK
-56 AKIAEEEKKKN
+56 ARVAEEEKKQK
-67 EEKALAEKNKTKV
+67 EKEAL
-80 PDEKGKAKV
+80 DEKDKAKV

-100 SEESEKFLKD
+100 SEESENFIKD

-120 FAGSLPTEMAT
+120 FVGSLPTEMAT
-131 AIQTNMEQLAGLYSK
+131 AIQTKMEQLAGIYSR
-146 CTIHKASGDYVVVVE
+146 CTIHRASGDYVVVVE
-161 SEVVTVSYTAES
+161 SEVVTVSYTTES
-173 AAISETSPNLDP
+173 AAISETSPNLQP

-199 SSEMLSD
+199 SSEMLAD
-206 LAVDIM
+206 LAVDVM
-212 AWITTEFAK
+212 NWITAEFAK

-234 LGTSSDKNKIRG
+234 PGTDGDKTKIRG
-246 IITNAN
+246 IITNAT
-252 KIVTAASATAI
+252 KTVTAASTTVI

-269 KAVQA
+269 KAVQS

-311 ERIMGCPVVI
+311 ERIMGCPVLI

-385 LNLKAG
+385 LNLKVG

>member
-1 MDRIEE
+1 MNRIKDLTE
-7 LKKMLEGLSTKA
+7 MLEGLTKKA
-19 AEKMAKYLESLS
+19 AEKMTKYLESLS

-43 AKKKVEKELEEEE
+43 TKKKIQKELDDEK
-56 AKIAEEEKKKN
+56 AKVAEEEKRQK
-67 EEKALAEKNKTKV
+67 EQQAL
-80 PDEKGKAKV
+80 DEKDKAKV

-100 SEESEKFLKD
+100 SEESEKFIKD

-120 FAGSLPTEMAT
+120 FVGSLPTEMAT
-131 AIQTNMEQLAGLYSK
+131 AIQTRMEQLAGIYSR
-146 CTIHKASGDYVVVVE
+146 CSIHKASGDYVVVVE
-161 SEVVTVSYTAES
+161 SEVVTVSYTTES
-173 AAISETSPNLDP
+173 AAIGETSPNLKP
-185 IKLSALKLAGLARI
+185 IKLSALKLGGLARI
-199 SSEMLSD
+199 SSEMLAD
-206 LAVDIM
+206 LAVDVM
-212 AWITTEFAK
+212 SWITNEFAK

-234 LGTSSDKNKIRG
+234 PGTDGDKTKIRG
-246 IITNAN
+246 IITNSTN
-252 KIVTAASATAI
+252 TVTAASATEV

-269 KAVQA
+269 KTVQA
-274 IGAYRTGA
+274 IKGYRTGA

-294 HSFKDGSSYM
+294 HSFKDGSKYM
-304 FDQTRNV
+304 FDQTRNI
-311 ERIMGCPVVI
+311 ERIMGCPVLI

-370 TKRVDGDFVKEAFAV
+370 TKRVDGDFVREAFAV
-385 LNLKAG
+385 LNMKAG

>member
-1 MDRIEE
+1 MNRIEE
-7 LKKMLEGLSTKA
+7 LTKILEGLTNKA
-19 AEKMAKYLESLS
+19 AEKMTKYLESLS

-43 AKKKVEKELEEEE
+43 TKKKIQKELDDEK
-56 AKIAEEEKKKN
+56 AKVAEEEKKKK
-67 EEKALAEKNKTKV
+67 EQQAL
-80 PDEKGKAKV
+80 DEKGKAKV

-120 FAGSLPTEMAT
+120 FVGSLPTEMAT
-131 AIQTNMEQLAGLYSK
+131 AIQTKMEQLAGIYSR

-161 SEVVTVSYTAES
+161 SEVVTVSYTTES
-173 AAISETSPNLDP
+173 AAISETSPNLQP
-185 IKLSALKLAGLARI
+185 IKLSALKFSGLARI
-199 SSEMLSD
+199 SSEMLAD
-206 LAVDIM
+206 LAVDVM
-212 AWITTEFAK
+212 NWITNEFAK

-234 LGTSSDKNKIRG
+234 PGTDGDKTKIRG
-246 IITNAN
+246 IITNAT
-252 KIVTAASATAI
+252 KTVTAASATVI

-269 KAVQA
+269 KAVQS

-311 ERIMGCPVVI
+311 ERIMGCPVLI

>member
-1 MDRIEE
+1 MNKIAV
-7 LKKMLEGLSTKA
+7 LTKMLEGLTEKA
-19 AEKMAKYLESLS
+19 AEKMTKYLESLS

-43 AKKKVEKELEEEE
+43 TKAKVEKELEEEK
-56 AKIAEEEKKKN
+56 ARVAEEEKKQK
-67 EEKALAEKNKTKV
+67 EKEAL
-80 PDEKGKAKV
+80 DEKDKAKV

-120 FAGSLPTEMAT
+120 FVGSLPTEMAT
-131 AIQTNMEQLAGLYSK
+131 TIQTKMEQLAGIYSR
-146 CTIHKASGDYVVVVE
+146 CTIHRASGDYVVVVE
-161 SEVVTVSYTAES
+161 SEVVTVSYTNES
-173 AAISETSPNLDP
+173 AAISETSPNLQP
-185 IKLSALKLAGLARI
+185 IKLSALKLSGLARI
-199 SSEMLSD
+199 SSEMLAD
-206 LAVDIM
+206 LAVDVM
-212 AWITTEFAK
+212 NWITTEFAK

-234 LGTSSDKNKIRG
+234 PGTDGDKTKIRG
-246 IITNAN
+246 IITNAT
-252 KIVTAASATAI
+252 KTVTAASATAI

-269 KAVQA
+269 KTVQS

-311 ERIMGCPVVI
+311 ERIMGCPVLI

-370 TKRVDGDFVKEAFAV
+370 TKRVDGDFVKGAFAV